1 MLCNTSSLKEVQLCI
16 EFTGSNPV
24 LVPGIYKMAITY
36 YLVQLPPFLLFAILI
51 AVGAIVGGLGTFL
64 FRRYS
69 NVKILRSHNE
79 VTGFLFLAL
88 ASFYAFLLS
97 FIVFMVW
104 GELNDTRSNVSK
116 EGSSAMGLYRDIK
129 FYPDTVESKQIM
141 IVYLDF
147 IYNVIDEE
155 FPNMAQRKPS
165 RKTLE
170 SFDRVFYK
178 MEHLNPKNPFQV
190 QLVAQMFNHLNE
202 LATYRGL
209 RDSSFEKEIPAP
221 LWWPMILGAL
231 ITIICSIMLDIEHA
245 RVHVAL
251 NALLGMFIG
260 MIIFIIL
267 LLDHPYSG
275 SLSIKPQAYKLIF
288 TMEQWDHEP
297 DAKPSIPINESMNIK
312 KKP

>member
-1 MLCNTSSLKEVQLCI
+1 MS
-16 EFTGSNPV
+16 
-24 LVPGIYKMAITY
+24 ITY
-36 YLVQLPPFLLFAILI
+36 YLLQIPSFLLFILI
-51 AVGAIVGGLGTFL
+51 ISIGAIIAGLGTFL
-64 FRRYS
+64 FRKYV

-104 GELNDTRSNVSK
+104 GQLNDTRGNVSK

-129 FYPDTVESKQIM
+129 FYPDTIESKQLM

-155 FPNMAQRKPS
+155 FPNMEQMRPS
-165 RKTLE
+165 RKTPE

-178 MEHLNPKNPFQV
+178 MEHLNPKNQFQI
-190 QLVAQMFNHLNE
+190 QLVSEMFNHLNQ

-209 RDSSFEKEIPAP
+209 RESSLEQEIPSP
-221 LWWPMILGAL
+221 LWWPMLLGAF
-231 ITIICSIMLDIEHA
+231 ITIFCSMLLDIEHK
-245 RVHVAL
+245 RLHIAL
-251 NALLGMFIG
+251 NALLGIFIG
-260 MIIFIIL
+260 MIFFIIL

-275 SLSIKPQAYKLIF
+275 SLSIKPQSYKQIF
-288 TMEQWDHEP
+288 TLEKWD
-297 DAKPSIPINESMNIK
+297 NELHVK
-312 KKP
+312 K